1 MDSNKVFLLLI
12 GIISI
17 LSVLK
22 KFNKLT
28 LVMYGAILIMGY
40 SITKDPIASFSW
52 GSIIIFI
59 LVFMNTTE
67 YGKIETFKSKSKK
80 KKSKRRKKKN
90 KTETFGL
97 ENDVEHK
104 LDTKK
109 SFLENYKTLTPNQIK
124 GLNHDTQELINTQ
137 KSLIETLNNMGP
149 ALKDGKN
156 ILDTFKNYFGDDTD
170 LGGLLKK

>member
-22 KFNKLT
+22 KLNKMT
-28 LVMYGAILIMGY
+28 LVMYAATLIIGY
-40 SITKDPIASFSW
+40 SITKDPVSSFSW
-52 GSIIIFI
+52 ASIALYIM
-59 LVFMNTTE
+59 VFMNTTE
-67 YGKIETFKSKSKK
+67 GGKIETFKSKSKK
-80 KKSKRRKKKN
+80 RKSKKKRKK
-90 KTETFGL
+90 TENFGL

-109 SFLENYKTLTPNQIK
+109 SFLENYKTLTPDQIK

-170 LGGLLKK
+170 LGGLLKNKN

>member
-1 MDSNKVFLLLI
+1 MDSNKLFLLLI

-17 LSVLK
+17 ISVLK
-22 KFNKLT
+22 KLNRLT
-28 LVMYGAILIMGY
+28 LVIYIATLVIGY
-40 SITKDPIASFSW
+40 SITKDAVSSFSW
-52 GSIIIFI
+52 ASIAIFI
-59 LVFMNTTE
+59 AIFMNTSDHNR
-67 YGKIETFKSKSKK
+67 IETFKSKSKK
-80 KKSKRRKKKN
+80 KKSKKRRKK
-90 KTETFGL
+90 TENFGL

-109 SFLENYKTLTPNQIK
+109 SFLENYKTLTPEQIK